1 MAQGLYESDR
11 EDTFRILER
20 GSVYF
25 SSVFGRKKMYRIL
38 IVDDEPLILAGI
50 SSLLSWE
57 EYQCRIVGKAANG
70 CKALDLYWQLRPDI
84 VITDIKMPAM
94 DGITFMKKVREGG
107 GCAAFIL
114 LTNLEEFALAKEALR
129 LGAVDYLVKLELEEE
144 SLTSA
149 KKKAVEICEYNRK
162 KGIVQGEQ
170 GDVFEDTLEE
180 KIQNYFQRILIY
192 DARIK
197 GQEAVENII
206 GERYGNMALMLI
218 NFNYGFEGFSPA
230 FTREDQKKVMDF
242 AENIISGMVK
252 GFFEYSCLL
261 RRDQNGFILVLSL
274 EDQKDYETQI
284 QVMSRK
290 FRQVMKDYFEVPVSI
305 AVSQPGGEAQDLLY
319 QAMSAMNQTY
329 YENSEETVFY
339 SARCEKDVRHSSNFN
354 INFLKKDMAAAV
366 GQNDSRRFGKIMD
379 QVISLFEECR
389 PARTQAVNAC
399 SNLYYFFVFLMEGEK
414 DQSFPYAV
422 DIIGHLNRMEHLKS
436 ILKWLEGFRDEV
448 VRVLDLR
455 GEVKID
461 RNVELARKYVAEHY
475 KEKISLGQVAQ
486 ALNLSS
492 GHLSSVFRKQTGQKF
507 SDYVTEVKI
516 EKAKELIR
524 THQYMM
530 YEISDMLGFDTQYY
544 FSTVFKKMTGLTP
557 KEYET
562 AKQDF

>member
-1 MAQGLYESDR
+1 
-11 EDTFRILER
+11 
-20 GSVYF
+20 
-25 SSVFGRKKMYRIL
+25 MYRIM

-57 EYQCRIVGKAANG
+57 DYHCRIVGRASNG
-70 CKALDLYWQLRPDI
+70 RQALEMFWQLKPDI

-94 DGITFMKKVREGG
+94 DGITFMKEVREAG
-107 GCAAFIL
+107 GCASFIL
-114 LTNLEEFALAKEALR
+114 LTNLEEFALVKEALR

-144 SLTSA
+144 SLVA
-149 KKKAVEICEYNRK
+149 ALKKAMERCNYNRK
-162 KGIVQGEQ
+162 KGIAQEEQ
-170 GDVFEDTLEE
+170 TEILEDTLEE
-180 KIQNYFQRILIY
+180 KIQNYFRRVLIY
-192 DARIK
+192 DARVQ
-197 GQEAVENII
+197 GQEAVENVI

-218 NFNYGFEGFSPA
+218 NFNYGFEGFSQA

-274 EDQKDYETQI
+274 EGQTDYEEQI

-290 FRQVMKDYFEVPVSI
+290 FRLVVKDYFEVPVSI

-329 YENSEETVFY
+329 YGNSEEVVFY
-339 SARCEKDVRHSSNFN
+339 SKRCEEDERHSSNFN

-366 GQNDSRRFGKIMD
+366 GQNDSRRFAEIMD

-389 PARTQAVNAC
+389 PARPQAVNAC
-399 SNLYYFFVFLMEGEK
+399 SNLYYFFVFLMEGGS
-414 DQSFPYAV
+414 DQTFPYAV
-422 DIIGHLNRMEHLKS
+422 DIVGQLNRMEDLKS

-448 VRVLDLR
+448 VKTLDLR
-455 GEVKID
+455 GEGRLD
-461 RNVELARKYVAEHY
+461 RNVELARKYVAKHY
-475 KEKISLGQVAQ
+475 QEKISLGQVAQ
-486 ALNLSS
+486 ALNISP
-492 GHLSSVFRKQTGQKF
+492 GHLGSIFRKQTGQKF
-507 SDYVTEVKI
+507 SDYVTEIKI
-516 EKAKELIR
+516 EKAKELIQ
-524 THQYMM
+524 THKYMM

-557 KEYET
+557 KEYES

>member
-1 MAQGLYESDR
+1 
-11 EDTFRILER
+11 
-20 GSVYF
+20 
-25 SSVFGRKKMYRIL
+25 MYRIL

-57 EYQCRIVGKAANG
+57 DHQCRIVGKAANG
-70 CKALDLYWQLRPDI
+70 RQALEMFRQLKPDI

-94 DGITFMKKVREGG
+94 DGITFMKEVRESG

-144 SLTSA
+144 SLIA
-149 KKKAVEICEYNRK
+149 ALKKAVERCEYNRK
-162 KGIVQGEQ
+162 KGLVESVPGE
-170 GDVFEDTLEE
+170 VSEDTLEE
-180 KIQNYFQRILIY
+180 KIQNYFRRILIY
-192 DARIK
+192 DVRVQ
-197 GQEAVENII
+197 GQEAVENVI

-252 GFFEYSCLL
+252 GFFEHSCLL

-274 EDQKDYETQI
+274 KDQKDYEARI

-290 FRQVMKDYFEVPVSI
+290 FRLVMKDYFEVPVSI

-339 SARCEKDVRHSSNFN
+339 SKRCEMDERHSSNFN
-354 INFLKKDMAAAV
+354 INFLKKDIAAAV
-366 GQNDSRRFGKIMD
+366 GQNDSRRFGEIMD

-389 PARTQAVNAC
+389 PARAQAVNAC
-399 SNLYYFFVFLMEGEK
+399 SNLYYFFVFLVEGEK
-414 DQSFPYAV
+414 DQAFPYAV
-422 DIIGHLNRMEHLKS
+422 DIIGHLNRMENLKS

-448 VRVLDLR
+448 VKALDMR
-455 GEVKID
+455 REVKLD
-461 RNVELARKYVAEHY
+461 RNVELACKYVAEHY
-475 KEKISLGQVAQ
+475 QEKISLGQVAQ
-486 ALNLSS
+486 ALNLSP
-492 GHLSSVFRKQTGQKF
+492 GHLGSVFRKQTGQKF
-507 SDYVTEVKI
+507 SDYVTEVRI

-524 THQYMM
+524 THRYMM
-530 YEISDMLGFDTQYY
+530 YEISEMLGFDT
-544 FSTVFKKMTGLTP
+544 
-557 KEYET
+557 
-562 AKQDF
+562 